1 MEAEGVANLVRRV
14 ILELPT
20 PGKKDGVWGL
30 RKSTKLV
37 LRELSSCRFSGQ
49 GTPLGIFSHHW
60 QQRLASTRREGTS
73 WDGGPRLAK
82 GKYPAFDVDPDA
94 NQQAVARTWRLHLT
108 SWW

>member
-1 MEAEGVANLVRRV
+1 MLRTRCGNIGESWDVVSREFVEAEGVANLVRRV

-82 GKYPAFDVDPDA
+82 A
-94 NQQAVARTWRLHLT
+94 RLHM
-108 SWW
+108 S